1 MHRFRRRVFSPDRC
15 CLLRERRRRRRDR
28 ARKRGRGSEDAC
40 LCFDDGFGR
49 RRFSR
54 WTKEGSEG
62 GLHTFALWV
71 GQLLL
76 LLLSKVGRK
85 NEERAYVLL
94 F

>member
-40 LCFDDGFGR
+40 RCFDDGFGR
-49 RRFSR
+49 TVF
-54 WTKEGSEG
+54 TTDEGSEG

-76 LLLSKVGRK
+76 LLLLSKVGRK